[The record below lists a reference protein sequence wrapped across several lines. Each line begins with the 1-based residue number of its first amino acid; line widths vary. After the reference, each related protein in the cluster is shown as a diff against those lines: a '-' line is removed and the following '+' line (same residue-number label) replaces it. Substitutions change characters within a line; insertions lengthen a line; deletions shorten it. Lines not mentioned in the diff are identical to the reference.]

1 MIGLEFTFVITTSL
15 VRNPAIKLPIPSYP
29 NPRTIIAIF
38 VLLEMVKCERLGV
51 NMKLFFI
58 HDVIELIP
66 CGNHIVTLE
75 ICIQMLV
82 YLVEGLSGV
91 GFLVS
96 QSDLVVNDES
106 PERFAN
112 GA

>member
-29 NPRTIIAIF
+29 NPRTIVAIF

-51 NMKLFFI
+51 NMKLFSI
-58 HDVIELIP
+58 HDMIELIP

-106 PERFAN
+106 SERFAN

>member
-1 MIGLEFTFVITTSL
+1 VVSFERTFGGTTFL
-15 VRNPAIKLPIPSYP
+15 VWNSAIKLPIPSYP
-29 NPRTIIAIF
+29 NPRTIVAIF
-38 VLLEMVKCERLGV
+38 VLLEVVQCERLGV
-51 NMKLFFI
+51 NMKLFSTY
-58 HDVIELIP
+58 DMVELIP
-66 CGNHIVTLE
+66 CLNHIVTLE
-75 ICIQMLV
+75 ICFQMLV

-106 PERFAN
+106 VKRFSD

>member
-1 MIGLEFTFVITTSL
+1 MVSFELTFDVTTSL
-15 VRNPAIKLPIPSYP
+15 VWNSAIKLPIPSYP
-29 NPRTIIAIF
+29 NPRTIVAIF
-38 VLLEMVKCERLGV
+38 VLLEVVQCERLGV
-51 NMKLFFI
+51 NMKIFSI
-58 HDVIELIP
+58 YDMIELIP
-66 CGNHIVTLE
+66 CLNHIVTLE

-96 QSDLVVNDES
+96 QSDLVVNNES
-106 PERFAN
+106 SERFPD

>member
-1 MIGLEFTFVITTSL
+1 
-15 VRNPAIKLPIPSYP
+15 
-29 NPRTIIAIF
+29 
-38 VLLEMVKCERLGV
+38 MVKCERLGV
-51 NMKLFFI
+51 NMKLFSI
-58 HDVIELIP
+58 HDMIELIP
-66 CGNHIVTLE
+66 CENHIVTLE

-106 PERFAN
+106 SVRFAN
-112 GA
+112 GAWQEGFEVAVSLLKEDELDESVQESTD

>member
-1 MIGLEFTFVITTSL
+1 
-15 VRNPAIKLPIPSYP
+15 
-29 NPRTIIAIF
+29 
-38 VLLEMVKCERLGV
+38 MVKCERLGV
-51 NMKLFFI
+51 NMKLFSI
-58 HDVIELIP
+58 HDMIELIP

-106 PERFAN
+106 SERFSD